1 MTGLISRSLATAL
14 IAGAA
19 AAVLP
24 AGADAAPVGAG
35 AKNVSAS
42 SEVVKVH
49 TRKHK
54 HRHYRRYDERHV
66 DAPFAHVETGR
77 HTVVDAPFT
86 TVYAG
91 RHGRY
96 VRAPFVNLWIPR

>member
-1 MTGLISRSLATAL
+1 MISLIARGLVPAL

-19 AAVLP
+19 AAVIP
-24 AGADAAPVGAG
+24 AGAGAAPIGAA
-35 AKNVSAS
+35 AKNVSAP

-54 HRHYRRYDERHV
+54 HYGRYYERHV

-86 TVYAG
+86 TVYVG